1 MQSIRSYLTSLNL
14 SSIREHIGDMRHLP
28 LLSLL
33 NIVIGILTVLV
44 VVAFR
49 MSIEW
54 GHELLLGVDFKSI
67 SEMPAW
73 ARFCVPLGGAV
84 LVALVG
90 RFLKVDGRQVGVIH
104 VMHQQQVADSR
115 MPLRN
120 SLMQFVGG
128 SLALS
133 SGSPGGWLGPA
144 IHLGASAASLV
155 HWRLSLPPD
164 SVRTLL
170 AASVASAITACID
183 TPIAGVLLASEVIL
197 LRFTFASFVPV
208 MLAAGTSSVIMRIL
222 GFGPLIQFPEVT
234 LAMNSLTEF
243 ALILPAGILIG
254 LIAAGFN
261 YSIEIT
267 SGIHIRSFTIRCLIV
282 GLVVGLVALAW
293 NEILGSGFEVFTF
306 DLEYWQAWTFVA
318 LIGFILV
325 KFLLVSLSVGFG
337 MPVGIISPC
346 LVTGAVFGV
355 VMYKTVVLIMPAAE
369 TSDLAFYMLLGS
381 CAMLAAVLN
390 APLTALI
397 TVFELSGSTHIIFS
411 EMLLI
416 AVACLTAAPL
426 YGRKSVFE
434 ARLRVITDV
443 SRTQSRGN

>member
-1 MQSIRSYLTSLNL
+1 
-14 SSIREHIGDMRHLP
+14 
-28 LLSLL
+28 
-33 NIVIGILTVLV
+33 
-44 VVAFR
+44 
-49 MSIEW
+49 
-54 GHELLLGVDFKSI
+54 
-67 SEMPAW
+67 
-73 ARFCVPLGGAV
+73 
-84 LVALVG
+84 
-90 RFLKVDGRQVGVIH
+90 
-104 VMHQQQVADSR
+104 
-115 MPLRN
+115 
-120 SLMQFVGG
+120 
-128 SLALS
+128 
-133 SGSPGGWLGPA
+133 
-144 IHLGASAASLV
+144 
-155 HWRLSLPPD
+155 
-164 SVRTLL
+164 
-170 AASVASAITACID
+170 
-183 TPIAGVLLASEVIL
+183 
-197 LRFTFASFVPV
+197 
-208 MLAAGTSSVIMRIL
+208 MLAAGTSGVIMRIL
-222 GFGPLIQFPEVT
+222 GYGPLIQFPEVT

-282 GLVVGLVALAW
+282 GVVVGLVALAW
-293 NEILGSGFEVFTF
+293 DEILGSGFGVFTF
-306 DLEYWQAWTFVA
+306 DLEHWQAWTFVA

-355 VMYKTVVLIMPAAE
+355 VMYKTVVLFMPAAE

-397 TVFELSGSTHIIFS
+397 TVFELSGSPHIIFS

-443 SRTQSRGN
+443 SSTQPRGN